1 MNNKEGKFIVF
12 EGIDGSGKGTQIKKL
27 QNYFEQN
34 GIKTIT
40 TCEHTRDLPVGK
52 LIETT
57 LNGGEKMDPLAL
69 QLCFVADRRDHYKK
83 VIEPAIERGEFVIS
97 DRYYGSTVA
106 YTEEEYKQ
114 MMLEL
119 NENVVPRAD
128 LTIFLDID
136 AEMAI
141 KRIDDGRFTKTIFER
156 KEKLEQCRNS
166 YLWFC
171 ERMGDG
177 VVIVGGNRDVEIV
190 HQEILK
196 KLKVNKIL

>member
-1 MNNKEGKFIVF
+1 MMNKEGKFIVF

-27 QNYFEQN
+27 EDFFERN
-34 GIKTIT
+34 GIKTLI

-52 LIETT
+52 LIEATVT
-57 LNGGEKMDPLAL
+57 GGEKMDPLSL

-83 VIEPAIERGEFVIS
+83 VVGPALEKGEFVIS

-119 NENVVPRAD
+119 NENVVPKAN
-128 LTIFLDID
+128 LTFFLDINAD
-136 AEMAI
+136 TAI
-141 KRIDDGRFTKTIFER
+141 KRIDNGRSSKTIFEK
-156 KEKLEQCRNS
+156 KEKLEQCRRS

-171 ERMGDG
+171 EKMGDNV
-177 VVIVGGNRDVEIV
+177 VVIDGNREADII
-190 HQEILK
+190 HQDIIKNLK
-196 KLKVNKIL
+196 SRQII